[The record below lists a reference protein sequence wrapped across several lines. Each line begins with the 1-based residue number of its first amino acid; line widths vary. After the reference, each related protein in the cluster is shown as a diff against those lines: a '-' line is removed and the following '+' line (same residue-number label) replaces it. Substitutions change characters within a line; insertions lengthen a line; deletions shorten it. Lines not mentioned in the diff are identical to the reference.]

1 MFRDVTEQELTIRY
15 FAGARELAGLT
26 EERFPIAEVATHAA
40 LRAAIAAR
48 HPALG
53 PLLGSMRLAVNDVFV
68 GAEYQPAAGDR
79 VDVLPPVAGGSH
91 PLAEIRSAPLS
102 IDEIYKAV
110 SHPSAG
116 GITVFVG
123 VVRDTADGRPVARLD
138 YEHHP
143 TLALQEL
150 RAVLSEVQTELA
162 AEGVRLAATHRVGEL
177 VVGDLAVVVGASAP
191 HRDAA
196 FRGCRL
202 AIDRIKE
209 RVPIWKKEWEPSGAA
224 HWVNLDDQS

>member
-1 MFRDVTEQELTIRY
+1 
-15 FAGARELAGLT
+15 
-26 EERFPIAEVATHAA
+26 VA
-40 LRAAIAAR
+40 
-48 HPALG
+48 
-53 PLLGSMRLAVNDVFV
+53 
-68 GAEYQPAAGDR
+68 Q
-79 VDVLPPVAGGSH
+79 
-91 PLAEIRSAPLS
+91 
-102 IDEIYKAV
+102 
-110 SHPSAG
+110 
-116 GITVFVG
+116 
-123 VVRDTADGRPVARLD
+123 LD

-150 RAVLSEVQTELA
+150 RAVLSEVQAELA